1 LVVGRSEERLTVD
14 DHADPA
20 GAMPRAFHSETL
32 RADDGRRWT
41 IGVAI
46 SSKCDRVSAV
56 LVGSLGFAHEM
67 LVEVAGDIH
76 GGVPAETQDLFAD
89 LVNAANVPPPIAL
102 AAVRSQLADV
112 ESGFVNQLLSSRG
125 VASNRILAVGV
136 CDPGVWDVN
145 CGETRGYLSLCDAA
159 RLAEATG
166 LNVVDAFPA
175 RDLALGGQGGPVTA
189 VAEWILLRSQL
200 RHRVLVD
207 LGRTVRI
214 GFLPAA
220 SADRADAK
228 ILAFDVGPGLA
239 LVDAICARLSGGTQ
253 TIDHGGHVAVQ
264 GRRIPLLIEHW
275 RRDPYFD
282 VPPPR
287 WHPHGVPI
295 DGFLKD
301 AIRMAIDAGWPLA
314 DLLCTA
320 TSFIAEMTADAIRR
334 WMPKETPVDEILV
347 TGGGQQNGLLLREL
361 ARHFERPLIRIA
373 DLNVPEQGLEAAA
386 AGVLALLW
394 IDQTP
399 ASQTEISRTATPR
412 LLGRLTPGSPQSWKR
427 LLEACVESTQRI
439 RPLRSAM

>member
-1 LVVGRSEERLTVD
+1 
-14 DHADPA
+14 
-20 GAMPRAFHSETL
+20 MPRSFHSETW
-32 RADDGRRWT
+32 RSDDGRRWT
-41 IGVAI
+41 IGVAV
-46 SSKCDRVSAV
+46 SSKFERVSTV
-56 LVGSLGFAHEM
+56 LVGGLGFGHEM
-67 LVEVAGDIH
+67 LVEIVGDIH
-76 GGVPAETQDLFAD
+76 GEVPVETQRLFAD
-89 LVNAANVPPPIAL
+89 LTPGCREKVASTPPATAL
-102 AAVRSQLADV
+102 AALRSQLADL
-112 ESGFVNQLLSSRG
+112 EAGLINQLLSSRG
-125 VASNRILAVGV
+125 VPSSKILAVGV
-136 CDPGVWDVN
+136 CDPGVWDVRG
-145 CGETRGYLSLCDAA
+145 GETRGYLGLCDAA

-214 GFLPAA
+214 TYLPAA
-220 SADRADAK
+220 SADRADSK
-228 ILAFDVGPGLA
+228 ILAFDVGPGMS
-239 LVDAICARLSGGTQ
+239 LVDALCARLSGGAQ
-253 TIDHGGHVAVQ
+253 TIDYGGHLAVQ
-264 GRRIPLLIEHW
+264 GRRIPQLIEHW

-295 DGFLKD
+295 DGFLND
-301 AIRMAIDAGWPLA
+301 GIRMAVENDWPLA

-320 TSFIAEMTADAIRR
+320 TCFIAETTADAIRR
-334 WMPKETPVDEILV
+334 WTPEESPIDEILV
-347 TGGGQQNGLLLREL
+347 TGGGQQNGFLLREL
-361 ARHFERPLIRIA
+361 ARHVERPLVRVA
-373 DLNVPEQGLEAAA
+373 DLHVPEQALDAAA
-386 AGVLALLW
+386 AGVLGLLY

-399 ASQTEISRTATPR
+399 ASQTAISRTATPR